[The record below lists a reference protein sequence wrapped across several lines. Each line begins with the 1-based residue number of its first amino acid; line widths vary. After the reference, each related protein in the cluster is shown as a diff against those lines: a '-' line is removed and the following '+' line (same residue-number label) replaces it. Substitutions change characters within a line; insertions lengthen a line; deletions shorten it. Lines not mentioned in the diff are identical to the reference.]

1 MKPLKKTNSKFIQ
14 KMNRLGLLI
23 LLLCVSGITNAQEAE
38 EVSDAQAETEEPAL
52 EAEEVSDAQAETEAP
67 ALEASADVKKDTVN
81 NFKKIK
87 LDGISAVVGDYVILD
102 SDIEKTL
109 IDLKSQ
115 GVSTE
120 DVTRCG
126 LLGKL
131 MEDRLYAHQ
140 AVQDSLLVSDDEVA
154 ATTDNQIRSFVQQIG
169 SMEKLLK
176 FYKKED
182 EASLREDINKINKLR
197 MLSEKMQS
205 SIVEVIEITPEEVR
219 QFYGKIPEDERP
231 VFGAEMEI
239 AQIVKAPKPTEE
251 EKQNV
256 IDKLNTIKAD
266 VEDND
271 SSFSVKAI
279 LYSQD
284 PGSKSK
290 GGFYSITKDTGFDK
304 SFKDVAF
311 SLKEGEISEPFETP
325 FGYHIIFVEKIRG
338 QELDLRHILMQPEIS
353 DKALDAVKSELDT
366 IRKHIMEG
374 KYSFGDAARNFSDE
388 KETKFDGGLLRNP
401 TNFDSRFELTKMD
414 PALYNQVRNLKDDE
428 ISYPM
433 LEEDPRGG
441 GPKYKMLMVTN
452 RYDEHVADFAKDY
465 LKIQQLAKTEK
476 QYKAIK
482 NWMDDHINDT
492 YINVNEANYDCDFAN
507 NWIKD

>member
-1 MKPLKKTNSKFIQ
+1 MAVNT
-14 KMNRLGLLI
+14 
-23 LLLCVSGITNAQEAE
+23 TAEAE
-38 EVSDAQAETEEPAL
+38 N
-52 EAEEVSDAQAETEAP
+52 
-67 ALEASADVKKDTVN
+67 DTIR
-81 NFKKIK
+81 NFKRVK
-87 LDGISAVVGDYVILD
+87 LDGIAAVVGDYVILD

-140 AVQDSLLVSDDEVA
+140 AVQDSLLVSDDEVT
-154 ATTDNQIRSFVQQIG
+154 ATTDRQIQGFVQQIG

-182 EASLREDINKINKLR
+182 EASLREDISKINKLR
-197 MLSEKMQS
+197 MLSEKMQG
-205 SIVEVIEITPEEVR
+205 SIVEEIEITPEEVR
-219 QFYGKIPEDERP
+219 QFYNKIPEDERP

-239 AQIVKAPKPTEE
+239 AQITKAPEPSEE

-256 IDKLNTIKAD
+256 IDKLNAIKAD

-271 SSFSVKAI
+271 ASFSVKAI

-290 GGFYSITKDTGFDK
+290 GGFYSITKETGFDK
-304 SFKDVAF
+304 TFKDVAF
-311 SLKEGEISEPFETP
+311 SLKEGEVSEPFETI
-325 FGYHIIFVEKIRG
+325 FGYHIIFIEKIRG

-353 DKALDAVKSELDT
+353 EKALNEVKSELDT

-374 KYSFGDAARNFSDE
+374 KYTFAQAALNFSDE

-401 TNFDSRFELTKMD
+401 STFDSRFELTKMD
-414 PALYNQVRNLKDDE
+414 PTLYNQVRNLKDDE
-428 ISYPM
+428 ISYPI

-441 GPKYKMLMVTN
+441 SPKYKILKITN

-476 QYKAIK
+476 QYNAIK
-482 NWMDDHINDT
+482 KWMDEHIDET
-492 YINVNEANYDCDFAN
+492 YISVNQSNQDCDFAN
-507 NWIKD
+507 NWTKE

>member
-1 MKPLKKTNSKFIQ
+1 MKLLKRMNSKCMQ
-14 KMNRLGLLI
+14 TMNRNVLFLIGLL
-23 LLLCVSGITNAQEAE
+23 LSLGAHAQEGDEIAD
-38 EVSDAQAETEEPAL
+38 VNTKPETPM
-52 EAEEVSDAQAETEAP
+52 
-67 ALEASADVKKDTVN
+67 LEASAEFKKDTVN

-87 LDGISAVVGDYVILD
+87 IDGIAAVVGDYVILD
-102 SDIEKTL
+102 SDIDKTL

-115 GVSTE
+115 GVSTA

-154 ATTDNQIRSFVQQIG
+154 ATTENQIRSFVQQIG

-197 MLSEKMQS
+197 MLSEKMQT
-205 SIVEVIEITPEEVR
+205 SIVEEIEITPEEVR

-239 AQIVKAPKPTEE
+239 AQIVKSPKPTEE
-251 EKQNV
+251 EKQKV
-256 IDKLNTIKAD
+256 IDKLNAIKAD

-271 SSFSVKAI
+271 ASFSVKAI

-304 SFKDVAF
+304 TFKDVAF
-311 SLKEGEISEPFETP
+311 SLKEGEISEPFETM
-325 FGYHIIFVEKIRG
+325 FGYHIIFIEKIRG

-353 DKALDAVKSELDT
+353 QKALDKVKAELDT

-374 KYSFGDAARNFSDE
+374 KYSFADAARNFSDE

-414 PALYNQVRNLKDDE
+414 PTLYNQVRNLKDDE
-428 ISYPM
+428 ISYPL

-441 GPKYKMLMVTN
+441 GPKYKILKVTN

-482 NWMDDHINDT
+482 KWMDKHITDT
-492 YINVNEANYDCDFAN
+492 YISVNEANHDCDFAN
-507 NWIKD
+507 NWVKE